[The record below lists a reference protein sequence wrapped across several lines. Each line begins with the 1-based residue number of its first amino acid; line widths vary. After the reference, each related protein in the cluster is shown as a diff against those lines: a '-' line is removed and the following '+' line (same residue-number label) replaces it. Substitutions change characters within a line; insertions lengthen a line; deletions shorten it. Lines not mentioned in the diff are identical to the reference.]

1 MSQDKWLEWA
11 VRLQALAQTG
21 LAYGKDVYD
30 MERFEEIRQIAAEML
45 VEPSGQPLEV
55 VKDLFCNETGYQT
68 PKLDTRAAIFQ
79 EDKILLV
86 QENDGLWSL
95 PGGHIEEGENFHDSV
110 VREVFEETG
119 LTIANARLVGIKH
132 WPDKEGYRYIVFLYK
147 ATEFTGTIRSTE
159 EGEVRWVEKSD
170 LSQMDLA
177 YDLLE
182 ILKVM
187 DEPDLS
193 EFFYTRKNDDG
204 EWDKNFR

>member
-68 PKLDTRAAIFQ
+68 PKLDTRAPIFQ

-86 QENDGLWSL
+86 QENDGLWSYYRWL
-95 PGGHIEEGENFHDSV
+95 VRCGPLRQGKCCQGSKGRSGAGCGGSASRCDFGQAQEQSCQVSSPRDQ
-110 VREVFEETG
+110 G
-119 LTIANARLVGIKH
+119 LHSMSSPWRGVSAQFGNSCQ
-132 WPDKEGYRYIVFLYK
+132 W
-147 ATEFTGTIRSTE
+147 
-159 EGEVRWVEKSD
+159 
-170 LSQMDLA
+170 
-177 YDLLE
+177 LLQ
-182 ILKVM
+182 
-187 DEPDLS
+187 S
-193 EFFYTRKNDDG
+193 R
-204 EWDKNFR
+204 